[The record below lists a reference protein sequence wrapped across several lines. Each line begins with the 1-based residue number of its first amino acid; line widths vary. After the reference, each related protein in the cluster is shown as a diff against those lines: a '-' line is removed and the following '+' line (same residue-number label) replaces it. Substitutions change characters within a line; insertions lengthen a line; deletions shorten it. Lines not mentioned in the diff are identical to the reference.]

1 MDNVAPKL
9 SKPYGAKSRRQPTF
23 LMSGQLPM
31 QVMQLKQLDATYPI
45 QHNFIHE
52 FHSIIEH
59 LAIRLAK
66 FVTNANGTNFWD
78 NLTLDLMSGCVV
90 PFAKKNLRV
99 EKNIS

>member
-9 SKPYGAKSRRQPTF
+9 SKPNGAKSRSQPTF

-66 FVTNANGTNFWD
+66 FVTDKQQTHMDF
-78 NLTLDLMSGCVV
+78 
-90 PFAKKNLRV
+90 
-99 EKNIS
+99 EKWIFSIKSVIQTFII